1 MFKIFSQTTA
11 VGHHH
16 NTAAVVDLQYEF
28 RELNGT
34 I

>member
-11 VGHHH
+11 VGNLH
-16 NTAAVVDLQYEF
+16 NTATVVDLQYEF